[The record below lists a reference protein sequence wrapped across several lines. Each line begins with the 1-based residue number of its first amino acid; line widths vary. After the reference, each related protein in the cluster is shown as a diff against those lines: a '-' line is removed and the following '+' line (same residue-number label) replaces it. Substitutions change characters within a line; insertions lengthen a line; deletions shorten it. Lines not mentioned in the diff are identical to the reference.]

1 MATATVEIQVDLPAG
16 VTIDE
21 YERIGDG
28 HAFHVSW
35 DFPVVCRC
43 ETCQREKP
51 LHLLEKAKFLVI
63 RDLDVWA
70 LPSFFVYQDRLHRC
84 PCGHRQALLPPFK
97 RKDVKYTFRFE
108 EFVVA
113 SLIGST
119 AEEVEQRLGIA
130 AETVERIVRNRIED
144 AKAKQIDPQ
153 RRIERL
159 GMDEISTRKGH
170 KGYATIM
177 TDLTDPTKPEIL
189 AVAKGR
195 DEQAGQ
201 ECLLALSAE
210 QRLAVRFYHT
220 DMGPAYLAACGVL
233 LPNSQSVIDRFHVAK
248 KLGEVADGL
257 RKKNYCAYKRGL
269 LQGATQT
276 LAFLDARLSPS
287 PGGLEAGTKAGAG

>member
-35 DFPVVCRC
+35 ELPVACRC
-43 ETCQREKP
+43 ETCQRETL

-63 RDLDVWA
+63 RDLDVWGQ
-70 LPSFFVYQDRLHRC
+70 PSFFVYQDRLHRC

-144 AKAKQIDPQ
+144 AKGKQIDPQ
-153 RRIERL
+153 RRVERL

-177 TDLTDPTKPEIL
+177 TDLTDPNKPEIL

-195 DEQAGQ
+195 DEQAGR
-201 ECLLALSAE
+201 ECLLALSE
-210 QRLAVRFYHT
+210 QQRLAVRFHHT
-220 DMGPAYLAACGVL
+220 DMRPSYLAACGAL
-233 LPNSQSVIDRFHVAK
+233 LPGSQSVIDRFHVAK

-257 RKKNYCAYKRGL
+257 RKKTTAPTNAVC
-269 LQGATQT
+269 
-276 LAFLDARLSPS
+276 
-287 PGGLEAGTKAGAG
+287 PGSSANNCVP